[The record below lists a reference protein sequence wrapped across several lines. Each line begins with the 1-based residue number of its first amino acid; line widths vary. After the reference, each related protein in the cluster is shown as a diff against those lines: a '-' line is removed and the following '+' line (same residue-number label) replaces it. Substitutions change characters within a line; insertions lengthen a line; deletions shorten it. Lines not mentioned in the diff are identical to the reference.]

1 VRADDL
7 RAVLLVKAVEETDRE
22 GRLLPSAERAAA
34 ARAARREHPHAAAM
48 EILLAARAQKLLPR
62 LLEPHPGI
70 ASLLS
75 ITREPRWIAAAFI
88 AISLAGG
95 FALSALDGT
104 RTINILGFP
113 LLGVVLWN
121 LAVYALLLY
130 RPTFSG
136 QWLASAMLRLA
147 ARRAR
152 QGSISDALVRFVHEW
167 SRAAGTLYR
176 LRAARMLHLAAL
188 AFALGLI
195 GGLYLR
201 GLVLEYRASWAST
214 FLDAAQVRALL
225 AAVYGPASL
234 VTGVPLPSVVELEAI
249 GARGENA
256 ARWIHLMA
264 ATAMLFIGLP
274 RAVLALAASAALL
287 RRGRAL
293 EAPASL
299 PSYFRDAF
307 ARVDGLGRAKVRVL
321 PYAYEPSPAAAER
334 LRELL
339 PELLGG
345 ELAIETE
352 ASTPYGEEDAL
363 LAQIE
368 VAGGADVLVLLF
380 SLAAT
385 PEEEN
390 HGVLIGGARDLV
402 ARAGPRNGPRN
413 APIGELVV
421 LVDEAP
427 YAARLAGEGAARE
440 RLAERRALWQA
451 FSRARGVDARIV
463 DFGKPRR

>member
-1 VRADDL
+1 MRADDL
-7 RAVLLVKAVEETDRE
+7 RAVLLVKAVDEADRA
-22 GRLLPSAERAAA
+22 GTLLPTERTAA
-34 ARAARREHPHAAAM
+34 ARAARREHPQGAM
-48 EILLAARAQKLLPR
+48 ETLLAARAQRLLPR
-62 LLEPHPGI
+62 VLERHPGA
-70 ASLLS
+70 ASLLG
-75 ITREPRWIAAAFI
+75 ITREPRWIAAVFI
-88 AISLAGG
+88 VLSLASG

-130 RPTFSG
+130 RPAFSG
-136 QWLASAMLRLA
+136 QWLARAMLRLA

-152 QGSISDALVRFVHEW
+152 QGSISEALVRFVHEW
-167 SRAAGTLYR
+167 SGAAGALYR
-176 LRAARMLHLAAL
+176 LRTARMLHLAAL
-188 AFALGLI
+188 ALALGLI

-201 GLVLEYRASWAST
+201 GLALEYRATWAST

-225 AAVYGPASL
+225 SVLYGPASL
-234 VTGVPLPSVVELEAI
+234 VTGVPLPDVAELEAI
-249 GARGENA
+249 AARGENA

-264 ATAMLFIGLP
+264 GTALLFVGLP
-274 RAVLALAASAALL
+274 RAALALSASVASL
-287 RRGRAL
+287 RRSRSL
-293 EAPASL
+293 EAPAGL
-299 PSYFRDAF
+299 TGYFRQAF
-307 ARVDGLGRAKVRVL
+307 GRVDGLGRASVRIL
-321 PYAYEPSPAAAER
+321 PYAYEPSPPAAQR
-334 LRELL
+334 LRERL

-345 ELAIETE
+345 ELAVESE

-368 VAGGADVLVLLF
+368 VTGGVDVLVLLF

-390 HGVLIGGARDLV
+390 HGVLVAGARELV
-402 ARAGPRNGPRN
+402 ARRGPR
-413 APIGELVV
+413 AELLV

-427 YAARLAGEGAARE
+427 YAARLAGAGAAPE

-451 FSRARGVDARIV
+451 FARERGVEAHVV
-463 DFGKPRR
+463 DLGTRPA

>member
-1 VRADDL
+1 MRADEL
-7 RAVLLVKAVEETDRE
+7 RAVLLVKAVEEADRA
-22 GRLLPSAERAAA
+22 GTLLPSADRAAA
-34 ARAARREHPHAAAM
+34 ARAACREHPQTGAM
-48 EILLAARAQKLLPR
+48 ETLLAARARKLLPR
-62 LLEPHPGI
+62 VLERHPGI
-70 ASLLS
+70 ASLLCL
-75 ITREPRWIAAAFI
+75 TREPRWIAAAFI

-121 LAVYALLLY
+121 LAVYAALLY

-136 QWLASAMLRLA
+136 HWLASAMLRLA

-152 QGSISDALVRFVHEW
+152 QGSISAALVNFVHEW
-167 SRAAGTLYR
+167 SGAAGTLYR

-188 AFALGLI
+188 ALALGLI

-201 GLVLEYRASWAST
+201 GLVLEYRATWAST

-225 AAVYGPASL
+225 SVVYGPASL
-234 VTGVPLPSVVELEAI
+234 VTGVPLPGVVELEAI

-264 ATAMLFIGLP
+264 GTAMLFVGLP
-274 RAVLALAASAALL
+274 RAVLALAASVASL
-287 RRGRAL
+287 RRSRAL
-293 EAPASL
+293 EAPAGL
-299 PSYFRDAF
+299 PGYFRQAF

-321 PYAYEPSPAAAER
+321 PYAYEPSPPAAQR
-334 LRELL
+334 LRERL

-345 ELAIETE
+345 ELAVESE

-368 VAGGADVLVLLF
+368 VTGGADVLVLLF

-385 PEEEN
+385 PEDEN
-390 HGVLIGGARDLV
+390 HGVLIAGARDLV
-402 ARAGPRNGPRN
+402 ARGGPSV
-413 APIGELVV
+413 ELVV

-451 FSRARGVDARIV
+451 FARARGVEARVV
-463 DFGKPRR
+463 DLGMRPA